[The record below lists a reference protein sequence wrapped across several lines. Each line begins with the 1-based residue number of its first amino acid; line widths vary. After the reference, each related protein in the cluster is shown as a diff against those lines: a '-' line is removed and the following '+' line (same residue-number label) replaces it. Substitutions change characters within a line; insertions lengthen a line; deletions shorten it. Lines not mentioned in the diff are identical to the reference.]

1 MFESVRRH
9 QRIFLGI
16 VLLLIIPSFVVVG
29 AWDLISP
36 GGGAGTVAKVGR
48 QEIQYPQW
56 ERAHQQA
63 IDQVRQQLGGRI
75 DPAMLDSAAARAGT
89 LEELVNRQIL
99 LMSADDYRLR
109 VSDAQLQ
116 RAIASIPQ
124 IQRNG
129 KFDMELYQ
137 RALKAQG
144 LTADMFERQVRA
156 DLAIEALPSALGS
169 SSIVPRS
176 VARRLAQ
183 TTQETRSFRVRKLAV
198 SDALGSVSASD
209 AEIQEYYQSNQARFQ
224 TPEEIDISFVIFSK
238 PAKAEAS
245 EQFANLVYEQSDSLD
260 AAAKKFG
267 LSIQSAQGVRR
278 EGISTKISSDAQRL
292 LSNPKMLAALFSADA
307 LVNKRN
313 TEAVELAPGV
323 LASARVVKHKPA
335 APQPIASVRGQ
346 IEKLIRERKA
356 SEAVTDQAKAITVK
370 GSEALASLGPSRSL
384 TRAAAA
390 KSDLPIEVLE
400 AIFSAE
406 LPAVP
411 KLLTVAASATQPAAW
426 VIAVESAKVPA
437 QDSPAVKDVVGR
449 AFAQLDAAHSRDT
462 LELWLAARKEAIGVK
477 LYPEKLTN
485 EKR

>member
-36 GGGAGTVAKVGR
+36 GGGAGTVATVGR
-48 QEIQYPQW
+48 QKIQYPQW

-75 DPAMLDSAAARAGT
+75 DPAMLDSPAARAGT

-116 RAIASIPQ
+116 RAIATIPQ

-137 RALKAQG
+137 KALKAQG

-156 DLAIEALPSALGS
+156 DLAIEALPSALGA

-176 VARRLAQ
+176 VVRRLAQ
-183 TTQETRSFRVRKLAV
+183 TTQETRSFRVRKLAL

-209 AEIQEYYQSNQARFQ
+209 AEIEQYYQSNQARFQ

-238 PAKAEAS
+238 PAKAEAA

-278 EGISTKISSDAQRL
+278 EGMFKGSADAQRL
-292 LSNPKMLAALFSADA
+292 LSNPRMLAALFSADA
-307 LVNKRN
+307 LINKRN
-313 TEAVELAPGV
+313 TEAIELAPGV

-356 SEAVTDQAKAITVK
+356 SEAVTDQAKAITAK